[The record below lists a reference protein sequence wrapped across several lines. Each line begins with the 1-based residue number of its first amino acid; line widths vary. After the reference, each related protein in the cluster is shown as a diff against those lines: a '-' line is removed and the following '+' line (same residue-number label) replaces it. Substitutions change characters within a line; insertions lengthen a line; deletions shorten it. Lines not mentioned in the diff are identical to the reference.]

1 MNRIFIM
8 SSERS
13 GSNLLKNMLGAH
25 DDIIAPTAIH
35 FTTNMAKWSA
45 FYQCE
50 KGIQEELLIQ
60 DMMDLAKS
68 HIAPWNY
75 NIEVGQVVNKIKKH
89 NFWGVFVSLYDT
101 LTEKEGKTGW
111 VCKDNALFSY
121 ASEIISQYPDAK
133 FIYIVRDGRD
143 VALSFLN
150 VPGGPNTLSD
160 AASLWTKEQQ
170 ECLRISKIY
179 PQNVFIVRYED
190 ILRDTVSQIK
200 SLCDFVGLSYSDR
213 MVTSFFDNCDISGTS
228 VFWKNLNKP
237 LMLDN
242 HSKWRNKMKSKDVSY
257 YQCGVNGE
265 TKGMLNI
272 LGYDVLEK
280 ELSIFYLKIR
290 RTIDYTLK
298 VFYYLKN
305 NLLSQEKHA
314 RLPKKQAINNIR
326 NKLIS
331 NRL

>member
-25 DDIIAPTAIH
+25 DDIIAPIAIH

-45 FYQCE
+45 FYQCD
-50 KGIQEELLIQ
+50 KGIQDKLLIQ

-68 HIAPWNY
+68 QIASWNY
-75 NIEVGQVVNKIKKH
+75 NIEVDQVVNKIEKH

-101 LTEKEGKTGW
+101 LAENEGKTGW
-111 VCKDNALFSY
+111 VCKDNALYYY
-121 ASEIISQYPDAK
+121 APEIIGQYPDAK
-133 FIYIVRDGRD
+133 FIYLVRDGRD
-143 VALSFLN
+143 VALSFLK

-170 ECLRISKIY
+170 ECLRISKLY
-179 PQNVFIVRYED
+179 PKNILLVRYED
-190 ILRDTVSQIK
+190 MLLDTVPQIK
-200 SLCDFVGLSYSDR
+200 SLCNFVGLSYSNR
-213 MVTSFFDNCDISGTS
+213 MATSFSDKSDISDKS

-242 HSKWRNKMKSKDVSY
+242 HWKWRKQMKSRDVMY
-257 YQCGVNGE
+257 YQCGLNGE
-265 TKGMLNI
+265 TKGMLKI

-280 ELSIFYLKIR
+280 DLSKFYLKIR
-290 RTIDYTLK
+290 RTLDYILK
-298 VFYYLKN
+298 VFYYFKN
-305 NLLSQEKHA
+305 TLFSQEKHA
-314 RLPKKQAINNIR
+314 RLPKKQAIINIR
-326 NKLIS
+326 SKLIS